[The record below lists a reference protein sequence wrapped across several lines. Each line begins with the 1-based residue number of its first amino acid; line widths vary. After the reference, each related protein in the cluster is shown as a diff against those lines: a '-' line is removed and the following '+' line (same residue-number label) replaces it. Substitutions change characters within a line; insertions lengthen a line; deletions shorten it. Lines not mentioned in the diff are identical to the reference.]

1 MKTTNANSKNIK
13 LVIFKRLNFVYK
25 NEKTE
30 SEIEYYTRCILSLI
44 NKFKENYKAS
54 KKHVSQET
62 FLLIAYADSIKNR
75 NEIPLKIFQKFFK
88 QNLKNFFEILH
99 ILPFYPASSD
109 GGFSV
114 TNHKSVNKDFGSWKD
129 IKTFSK
135 EVSIMADL
143 ILNHASIKSNWFSYF
158 SKNVKKYKSF
168 FFTIDDDFDLSN
180 VVRPRDHNLLQNYSF
195 KDKNKNLWCTFSH
208 DQIDLNFRN
217 PEVLIKFI
225 EIIILLLKNGVTVFR
240 IDAVAFIWKKNGTS
254 CVNLPETHEIVKL
267 LRSIVSYLNPT
278 ALIVTETNL
287 PRKENLSY
295 FGNNDEAN
303 WIYNFPLPP
312 LILYTFLLEDSS
324 KITKWSKSMPPAQ
337 KNNAYL
343 NFIASHDGIG
353 MRPAEGILGT
363 RVLNKLFKRIEI
375 NGGMFSFRKVG
386 SKNKVYE
393 VNTTLYNALKKTD
406 FDEKGLY
413 SIDRYLAAHTML
425 FALEGVPAVYFN
437 SLFGT
442 SNDIDLVKK
451 TGIKRDINRFRWDLG
466 KLTEKLNDEKST
478 ENIVY
483 KKLLDM
489 ILLRKKQSA
498 FHPNATQYTLSLGPK
513 LFGVWRQSIDK
524 SQNIFAITN
533 ISSVERKLGLSKIN
547 LIENEIWKDLLQPD
561 LKIDKLK
568 VLKLSPFQTV
578 WISNKND

>member
-75 NEIPLKIFQKFFK
+75 NEIPLKIFHKFFK

-393 VNTTLYNALKKTD
+393 VNTTLFNALKKTD

-451 TGIKRDINRFRWDLG
+451 TGIKRDINRFKWDLG

>member
-451 TGIKRDINRFRWDLG
+451 TGIKRDINRFKWNLG

>member
-1 MKTTNANSKNIK
+1 MKITNANSKNIK
-13 LVIFKRLNFVYK
+13 HVIFKRLNFVYK

-62 FLLIAYADSIKNR
+62 FLLIAYADSIKNSK
-75 NEIPLKIFQKFFK
+75 EIPLKIFQKFFK

-180 VVRPRDHNLLQNYSF
+180 VIRPRDHNLLQNYSF

-393 VNTTLYNALKKTD
+393 VNTTLFNALKKTD

-425 FALEGVPAVYFN
+425 FALEGVPGVYFN

-442 SNDIDLVKK
+442 SNDIDLVRK
-451 TGIKRDINRFRWDLG
+451 TGVKRDINRFKWNLG
-466 KLTEKLNDEKST
+466 KLTEKLNDEKSI
-478 ENIVY
+478 EKIVY

-489 ILLRKKQSA
+489 ISLRKKQSA

-533 ISSVERKLGLSKIN
+533 ISSIERKLGLSKIN

>member
-393 VNTTLYNALKKTD
+393 VNTTLFNALKKTD

-451 TGIKRDINRFRWDLG
+451 TGIKRDINRFKWDLG

>member
-30 SEIEYYTRCILSLI
+30 TEIEYYTRCILSLI

-451 TGIKRDINRFRWDLG
+451 TGIKRDINRFKWDLG

-578 WISNKND
+578 WISNKNE

>member
-30 SEIEYYTRCILSLI
+30 TEIEYYTRCILSLI

-451 TGIKRDINRFRWDLG
+451 TGIKRDINRFKWNLG
-466 KLTEKLNDEKST
+466 KLTEKLNDEKSI

-561 LKIDKLK
+561 FKIDKLK

>member
-363 RVLNKLFKRIEI
+363 RVLNKLFKRIEK

-393 VNTTLYNALKKTD
+393 VNTTLFNALKKTD

-451 TGIKRDINRFRWDLG
+451 TGIKRDINRFKWDLG

>member
-30 SEIEYYTRCILSLI
+30 TEIEYYTRCILSLI

-393 VNTTLYNALKKTD
+393 VNTTLFNALKKTD

-451 TGIKRDINRFRWDLG
+451 TGIKRDINRFKWDLG

>member
-30 SEIEYYTRCILSLI
+30 TEIEYYTRCILSLI

-451 TGIKRDINRFRWDLG
+451 TGIKRDINRFKWNLG

>member
-30 SEIEYYTRCILSLI
+30 TEIEYYTRCILSLI

-363 RVLNKLFKRIEI
+363 RVLKKLFKRIEI

-451 TGIKRDINRFRWDLG
+451 TGIKRDINRFKWNLG
-466 KLTEKLNDEKST
+466 KLTEKLNDEKSI
-478 ENIVY
+478 EKIVY

>member
-451 TGIKRDINRFRWDLG
+451 TGIKRDINRFKWDLC

-533 ISSVERKLGLSKIN
+533 ISSVERKLALSKIN

>member
-30 SEIEYYTRCILSLI
+30 TEIEYYTRCILSLI

-451 TGIKRDINRFRWDLG
+451 TGIKRDINRFKWDLG

-533 ISSVERKLGLSKIN
+533 ISSVERKLALSKIN

-578 WISNKND
+578 LISNKND